1 MILAQNVRDM
11 SPMKVLSQQA
21 IPKGKNF
28 VVKVFTDVVK
38 FSKYPYIILNFSP
51 GEGHVYIR
59 VLTSIFP
66 HVFPM
71 VGYR

>member
-1 MILAQNVRDM
+1 MILTQNVRGT
-11 SPMKVLSQQA
+11 SQIKVLSQQA
-21 IPKGKNF
+21 FPYGKHF

-38 FSKYPYIILNFSP
+38 FSKFTHIISNFSP

-66 HVFPM
+66 HEFPM
-71 VGYR
+71 VV